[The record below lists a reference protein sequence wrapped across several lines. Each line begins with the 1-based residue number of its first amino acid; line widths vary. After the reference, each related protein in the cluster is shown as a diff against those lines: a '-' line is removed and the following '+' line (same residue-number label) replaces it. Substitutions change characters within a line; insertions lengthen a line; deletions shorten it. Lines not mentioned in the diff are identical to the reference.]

1 MNKGLRKFL
10 ALALAGTMVFGCTMT
25 AFASESTGQG
35 SYEGGELKYP
45 ELAVTLPTIPENTF
59 DYIADPNGLIAAT
72 SNAKYSGATFAE
84 TAQGIF
90 FLTSTNTYT
99 EKSAAL
105 TATNENAQD
114 VDFTVKLEQ
123 VTAGDAS
130 ITYSSTS
137 TFETDDTANKIYL
150 AVTDDTSTAALT
162 DTAAAV
168 LTTEVTGT
176 PANFEATYSADNGYG
191 YTKKSGD
198 LTWNSYSF
206 YMTGALN
213 LNAEWGDDLVF
224 PEIKITWSYA
234 EHVDQ
239 AAPSIATTSYD
250 MTADQAVTINVN
262 LGKGD
267 LAATAVTNVTYV
279 NASGVVTNLPTTAWS
294 YENGV
299 VTISK
304 DRVNTYLSA
313 GADKTLTI
321 VFNDTAPTKIDVTL
335 KVPVVSGE

>member
-35 SYEGGELKYP
+35 SYEGGELQYP
-45 ELAVTLPTIPENTF
+45 ELSVTLSTIPEDTF

-72 SNAKYSGATFAE
+72 SNAKYTGCTFAE

-105 TATNENAQD
+105 TATNENAQN

-123 VTAGDAS
+123 ITAGDAS
-130 ITYSSTS
+130 ITYSSTAI
-137 TFETDDTANKIYL
+137 FEDTDTANKIYL
-150 AVTDDTSTAALT
+150 AVTDDTSAAALT

-168 LTTEVTGT
+168 LTTEVDGT
-176 PANFEATYSADNGYG
+176 PTNFEATYSADNGYG

-213 LNAEWGDDLVF
+213 MNAEWGDDLVF

-239 AAPSIATTSYD
+239 AAPSIAATEVDLVAGQDTTITVD
-250 MTADQAVTINVN
+250 
-262 LGKGD
+262 LGVGE
-267 LAATAVTNVTYV
+267 LAATGITK
-279 NASGVVTNLPTTAWS
+279 
-294 YENGV
+294 
-299 VTISK
+299 I
-304 DRVNTYLSA
+304 TYLNST
-313 GADKTLTI
+313 GAEKELASSNYKLEGNILTI
-321 VFNDTAPTKIDVTL
+321 YATYTNGLTADRTFTILFNDTVQTTDTVTL
-335 KVPVVSGE
+335 KVATTE